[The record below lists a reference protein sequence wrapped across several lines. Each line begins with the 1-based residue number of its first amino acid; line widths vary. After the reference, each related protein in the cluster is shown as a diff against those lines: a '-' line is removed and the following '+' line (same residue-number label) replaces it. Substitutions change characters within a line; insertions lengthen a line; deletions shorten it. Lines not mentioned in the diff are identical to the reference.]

1 MKAMTRAISL
11 VGLGP
16 LAKMVGVS
24 YQALRKFER
33 TLVPGE
39 RVIPIARATAWRVTP
54 HQLRPDLYPNATDGI
69 PPGVS
74 VGQSAAGL
82 CAQGGH
88 VVAQLADAG
97 LQSGGGE
104 SGAEQGVEF
113 VEKRHGE
120 RRRMNRDHVEQQQHD
135 DLQRAGG
142 IAKQGGAGRNGCS
155 SLGHIGAHAVV
166 VG

>member
-1 MKAMTRAISL
+1 MKAMTHAISL

-33 TLVPGE
+33 KLVPGE

-69 PPGVS
+69 PPGIS
-74 VGQSAAGL
+74 VGQSAARLHEGSD
-82 CAQGGH
+82 

-97 LQSGGGE
+97 LQAGCGE
-104 SGAEQGVEF
+104 AGAEQGVEF
-113 VEKRHGE
+113 VEQRRGE
-120 RRRMNRDHVEQQQHD
+120 RRRMHGDHVEQQQND

-142 IAKQGGAGRNGCS
+142 VTKKSGAGRGGCS